1 MLSSLFLS
9 ATNHLLAQAGW
20 ARQRLQTHAGR
31 TARLELAPV
40 AEIDFSISA
49 EGQLAEWSG
58 EDMPEV
64 CLRLAVAELPQLL
77 TGGMGTAMGHV
88 RIEGNDVDGACPA
101 SPPSWPKLSASSSA
115 TCAGTQRKI
124 WPACSVTSRPIAWSM
139 ADDGS
144 PQKAGARSSGQVVA
158 LPNTLPKKLRCSC
171 HARTYPDSH
180 KRSSRYGMALL
191 DWRSGSQ
198 GSKRHVEGHRF
209 ACHGATP
216 DHCRRGHTPRRGE
229 V

>member
-77 TGGMGTAMGHV
+77 TGGMETAMRHV
-88 RIEGNDVDGACPA
+88 RIEGNAELAEALGFVFRHLRWDAEEDLSTIVGDIAAHRIVTGTKEFVGWQQQAAQNLAANLAEYFTEEQPLIAKQADIAAFSADIDRLRDDV
-101 SPPSWPKLSASSSA
+101 
-115 TCAGTQRKI
+115 
-124 WPACSVTSRPIAWSM
+124 
-139 ADDGS
+139 
-144 PQKAGARSSGQVVA
+144 AR
-158 LPNTLPKKLRCSC
+158 LE
-171 HARTYPDSH
+171 
-180 KRSSRYGMALL
+180 KRLQLIG
-191 DWRSGSQ
+191 
-198 GSKRHVEGHRF
+198 
-209 ACHGATP
+209 
-216 DHCRRGHTPRRGE
+216 
-229 V
+229 